1 MVNDKD
7 LRELLELISSTRS
20 MLENAKKN
28 GRASHTLLKLFNN
41 LSSSLNLYQH
51 TIINLNDEIEQ
62 QNKQDS
68 IALSKIEIR
77 IDEMKSSREN
87 IKNMLVDRH
96 NSKVNAQLELDS
108 KLYQIELQRKLQMLR
123 IYQEGYSQM
132 LKFALN
138 EAQSYVKSFLE
149 KTKSG
154 KSLLPFVIDI
164 SSNMM
169 GLISTSVA
177 ILKFIYDFLKAECSI
192 WNNKFEDLEKDSG
205 SIIGEIEG
213 LISFLVIYSYD
224 IITIYSNADSAIRKA
239 EWIQLKREALPVV
252 KMYIENYIPQ
262 KINNNNNDDMGNMID
277 RMKKFIQES

>member
-1 MVNDKD
+1 M
-7 LRELLELISSTRS
+7 
-20 MLENAKKN
+20 
-28 GRASHTLLKLFNN
+28 
-41 LSSSLNLYQH
+41 
-51 TIINLNDEIEQ
+51 IINLNDEIEQ
-62 QNKQDS
+62 KSKQHS
-68 IALSKIEIR
+68 ILLSKIEIT

-87 IKNMLVDRH
+87 IKNMLVDEH
-96 NSKVNAQLELDS
+96 NSEVNAHLELDS
-108 KLYQIELQRKLQMLR
+108 TSINLYEIELQRELQMFR
-123 IYQEGYSQM
+123 IYQEGYSQI

-154 KSLLPFVIDI
+154 KSLLPFLIDI

-192 WNNKFEDLEKDSG
+192 WNNKFEDLEKNSG

-213 LISFLVIYSYD
+213 LISFLVIYSYK
-224 IITIYSNADSAIRKA
+224 IITIYSNADSAIADSAIRKA

-252 KMYIENYIPQ
+252 KMYIENYIP
-262 KINNNNNDDMGNMID
+262 KKHDDDNKNLID
-277 RMKKFIQES
+277 DMKKFIQES

>member
-7 LRELLELISSTRS
+7 LRELLELISSIRS
-20 MLENAKKN
+20 MLKNAKKD
-28 GRASHTLLKLFNN
+28 RANNTLLKLFDN
-41 LSSSLNLYQH
+41 LSSSLYLYQH
-51 TIINLNDEIEQ
+51 VIINLNDEIEQ
-62 QNKQDS
+62 ESKQYS
-68 IALSKIEIR
+68 ILRSEIEIK

-87 IKNMLVDRH
+87 IKNMLIDRH
-96 NSKVNAQLELDS
+96 NSEVNAQLELNS
-108 KLYQIELQRKLQMLR
+108 IFINLYQIELQRELQMLR
-123 IYQEGYSQM
+123 ICQEGYSQM
-132 LKFALN
+132 LKLALD
-138 EAQSYVKSFLE
+138 EAQFYVKNFLE

-177 ILKFIYDFLKAECSI
+177 ILKFIYDFLKAEHSI
-192 WNNKFEDLEKDSG
+192 WNNKFEDLEKNSG

-213 LISFLVIYSYD
+213 LISFLVIYNYR
-224 IITIYSNADSAIRKA
+224 IITTYSNADSAIRKA

-262 KINNNNNDDMGNMID
+262 EHDDDMKKLID
-277 RMKKFIQES
+277 EMKKFIQES

>member
-1 MVNDKD
+1 MQ
-7 LRELLELISSTRS
+7 
-20 MLENAKKN
+20 KKN
-28 GRASHTLLKLFNN
+28 DRANNTLLKLFDN
-41 LSSSLNLYQH
+41 LSSSLYLYQH
-51 TIINLNDEIEQ
+51 VIINLNDEIEQ
-62 QNKQDS
+62 KSKQDS
-68 IALSKIEIR
+68 ILLSEIEIK

-96 NSKVNAQLELDS
+96 NSEVNAQLELNS
-108 KLYQIELQRKLQMLR
+108 ILINLNQIELQKLRK
-123 IYQEGYSQM
+123 YQERYSQM

-154 KSLLPFVIDI
+154 KSLLPFLIDI

-192 WNNKFEDLEKDSG
+192 WNNKFEDLEKNSG

-213 LISFLVIYSYD
+213 LISFLVIYSYN

-262 KINNNNNDDMGNMID
+262 KINNDNNDMENMID

>member
-7 LRELLELISSTRS
+7 LRELLELISSSRS
-20 MLENAKKN
+20 MLKNAKKD
-28 GRASHTLLKLFNN
+28 RANNTLLKLFDN
-41 LSSSLNLYQH
+41 LSSSLYLYQH
-51 TIINLNDEIEQ
+51 VIINLNDEIEQ
-62 QNKQDS
+62 ESKQYS
-68 IALSKIEIR
+68 ILRSEIEIK

-96 NSKVNAQLELDS
+96 NSEVNAQLELNS
-108 KLYQIELQRKLQMLR
+108 IFINLYQIELQRELQMLR
-123 IYQEGYSQM
+123 ICQEGYSQM
-132 LKFALN
+132 LKLALD
-138 EAQSYVKSFLE
+138 EAQFYVKNFLE

-177 ILKFIYDFLKAECSI
+177 ILKFIYDFLKAEHSI
-192 WNNKFEDLEKDSG
+192 WNNKFEDLEKNSG

-213 LISFLVIYSYD
+213 LISFLVIYNYR
-224 IITIYSNADSAIRKA
+224 IITTYSNADSAIRKA

-262 KINNNNNDDMGNMID
+262 EHDDDMKKLID
-277 RMKKFIQES
+277 EMKKFIQES

>member
-28 GRASHTLLKLFNN
+28 DRANNTLLKLFDN
-41 LSSSLNLYQH
+41 LSSSLYLYQH
-51 TIINLNDEIEQ
+51 VIINLNDEIEQ
-62 QNKQDS
+62 KSKQDS
-68 IALSKIEIR
+68 ILLSEIEIK

-96 NSKVNAQLELDS
+96 NSEVNAQLELNS
-108 KLYQIELQRKLQMLR
+108 ILINLNQIELQKLRK
-123 IYQEGYSQM
+123 YQERYSQM

-154 KSLLPFVIDI
+154 KSLLPFLIDI

-192 WNNKFEDLEKDSG
+192 WNNKFEDLEKNSG

-213 LISFLVIYSYD
+213 LISFLVIYSYN

-262 KINNNNNDDMGNMID
+262 KINNDNNDMENMID

>member
-1 MVNDKD
+1 MQ
-7 LRELLELISSTRS
+7 
-20 MLENAKKN
+20 KKN
-28 GRASHTLLKLFNN
+28 DRTNNTLLKLFDN
-41 LSSSLNLYQH
+41 LSSSLYLYQH
-51 TIINLNDEIEQ
+51 MIINLNDEIEQ
-62 QNKQDS
+62 KSKQDS
-68 IALSKIEIR
+68 IFLSKSEIET
-77 IDEMKSSREN
+77 DKTKSLIEN
-87 IKNMLVDRH
+87 AKNMLVDRH
-96 NSKVNAQLELDS
+96 IFSEVNAELERTS
-108 KLYQIELQRKLQMLR
+108 EWINLYQIGLQKLR

-132 LKFALN
+132 LKLALD

-149 KTKSG
+149 ETKSG

-177 ILKFIYDFLKAECSI
+177 ILKFIYDFLKAEHSI
-192 WNNKFEDLEKDSG
+192 WNNKFEDLEKNSG

-213 LISFLVIYSYD
+213 LISFLVIYSYN

-262 KINNNNNDDMGNMID
+262 KINNNNMENMID
-277 RMKKFIQES
+277 RMKKFIRES

>member
-1 MVNDKD
+1 MANDKD

-28 GRASHTLLKLFNN
+28 DRANNTLLKLFDN
-41 LSSSLNLYQH
+41 LSSSLYLYQH
-51 TIINLNDEIEQ
+51 VIINLNDEIEQ
-62 QNKQDS
+62 KSKQDS
-68 IALSKIEIR
+68 ILLSEIEIK

-96 NSKVNAQLELDS
+96 NSEVNAQLELNS
-108 KLYQIELQRKLQMLR
+108 ILINLNQIELQKLRK
-123 IYQEGYSQM
+123 YQERYSQM

-154 KSLLPFVIDI
+154 KSLLPFLIDI

-192 WNNKFEDLEKDSG
+192 WNNKFEDLEKNSG

-213 LISFLVIYSYD
+213 LISFLVIYSYN

-262 KINNNNNDDMGNMID
+262 KINNDNNDMENMID

>member
-20 MLENAKKN
+20 MLENEKKD
-28 GRASHTLLKLFNN
+28 RANNTLLKLFDN
-41 LSSSLNLYQH
+41 LSSSLYLYQH
-51 TIINLNDEIEQ
+51 VIINLNDEIEQ
-62 QNKQDS
+62 KSKQDS
-68 IALSKIEIR
+68 ILRSEIEIK

-96 NSKVNAQLELDS
+96 NSEVNAQLELDS
-108 KLYQIELQRKLQMLR
+108 ISINLYQIELQRELQMLR

-138 EAQSYVKSFLE
+138 EAQSHVKSFLE
-149 KTKSG
+149 KTKRG
-154 KSLLPFVIDI
+154 KSLLPFLIDI
-164 SSNMM
+164 SFNMM

-177 ILKFIYDFLKAECSI
+177 ILKFFYDFLKAECSI
-192 WNNKFEDLEKDSG
+192 WNNKFEDLEKNSS
-205 SIIGEIEG
+205 SIIGEIED
-213 LISFLVIYSYD
+213 LISFLVIYSNT

-239 EWIQLKREALPVV
+239 EWIQLKGEALPVV

-262 KINNNNNDDMGNMID
+262 EHNDDMKKLID
-277 RMKKFIQES
+277 EMKKFIQES

>member
-7 LRELLELISSTRS
+7 LRELLELISSIRL
-20 MLENAKKN
+20 MLENAKKD
-28 GRASHTLLKLFNN
+28 RANNTLLKLFDN
-41 LSSSLNLYQH
+41 LSSSLYLYQH
-51 TIINLNDEIEQ
+51 VIINLNDEIEQ
-62 QNKQDS
+62 DSKQYS
-68 IALSKIEIR
+68 ILRSEIEIK
-77 IDEMKSSREN
+77 IDEIKSSREN

-96 NSKVNAQLELDS
+96 NSEVNAQLELNS
-108 KLYQIELQRKLQMLR
+108 IFINLHQIELQRELQMLR
-123 IYQEGYSQM
+123 ICKEGYSQM
-132 LKFALN
+132 LKLALD
-138 EAQSYVKSFLE
+138 EAQFYVKKFLE

-177 ILKFIYDFLKAECSI
+177 ILKFIYDFLKAEHSI
-192 WNNKFEDLEKDSG
+192 WNNKFEDLEKNSG

-213 LISFLVIYSYD
+213 LISFLVIYNYK
-224 IITIYSNADSAIRKA
+224 IITTYSNADSAIRKA

-262 KINNNNNDDMGNMID
+262 EHDDDMKKMID
-277 RMKKFIQES
+277 DMEKFIRES